1 MFRTTFPERY
11 VSADSTPKDTLRGE
25 IEYDPDA
32 VSHTPDTEAISN
44 PWGNVVERVRPSTLR
59 IHLLPD
65 RHGGWTLFSEKTHQ
79 VWRRHRE
86 ATARA
91 KEARAD
97 REATLQERL
106 QGALHW
112 MRQRGSSSEKA
123 LRELREPE
131 AVEVIHPTALSEAE
145 AHQVWRDLLAGL
157 VRQHRRWLIVHGSL
171 LPLGALA
178 TVVPGPNI
186 WFVYLAWRT
195 LAHWRTAQGGS
206 RALDEVPVRFTPEP
220 GLDDL
225 VELME
230 RRMVLRRKE
239 KIRALGERLGI
250 EELDAAY

>member
-1 MFRTTFPERY
+1 MFRTTSLLS
-11 VSADSTPKDTLRGE
+11 VD

-32 VSHTPDTEAISN
+32 VSHTFDSEAPSN
-44 PWGNVVERVRPSTLR
+44 PWGNVTEGADARSATLR

-79 VWRRHRE
+79 IWRRHQE
-86 ATARA
+86 ATRRA
-91 KEARAD
+91 KEAQAD
-97 REATLQERL
+97 REETLQERL
-106 QGALHW
+106 RRALHW
-112 MRQRGSSSEKA
+112 MRQRGSSAEKA

-131 AVEVIHPTALSEAE
+131 AVEVVHPKVLSEAE
-145 AHQVWRDLLAGL
+145 AHQVWRDLLADL

-195 LAHWRTAQGGS
+195 LAHWRTTQGGS
-206 RALDEVPVRFTPEP
+206 RALDELPVRFTPEP
-220 GLDDL
+220 GLDAL

>member
-1 MFRTTFPERY
+1 MP
-11 VSADSTPKDTLRGE
+11 PG
-25 IEYDPDA
+25 
-32 VSHTPDTEAISN
+32 PDTEAAYN
-44 PWGNVVERVRPSTLR
+44 PWGNLADKPDAGAATLR

-79 VWRRHRE
+79 VWRRHRD
-86 ATARA
+86 ATQRE

-106 QGALHW
+106 QAALHW

-123 LRELREPE
+123 LRELREPK

-145 AHQVWRDLLAGL
+145 AHQVWRDLLADL
-157 VRQHRRWLIVHGSL
+157 LRQHRRWLIVHGSL
-171 LPLGALA
+171 LPVGALA
-178 TVVPGPNI
+178 TLVPGPNI

-195 LAHWRTAQGGS
+195 LAHWRTTQGGS
-206 RALDEVPVRFTPEP
+206 RALDELPVRFTPEP
-220 GLDDL
+220 GLDPL